1 MTDITSLDLEAAL
14 LDQLVAGMAQGKVY
28 CFVAVVGYPKGW
40 KLGVA
45 FANEQGYIAT
55 TKDFKTE
62 AEARDYAERMNQ
74 HIGRSDDEC
83 MRIVI
88 STMGGQ
94 RYRWVA

>member
-1 MTDITSLDLEAAL
+1 MTDITSLDLQAAF
-14 LDQLVAGMAQGKVY
+14 LDQEVAGMARGRAY

-94 RYRWVA
+94 RYRRVA